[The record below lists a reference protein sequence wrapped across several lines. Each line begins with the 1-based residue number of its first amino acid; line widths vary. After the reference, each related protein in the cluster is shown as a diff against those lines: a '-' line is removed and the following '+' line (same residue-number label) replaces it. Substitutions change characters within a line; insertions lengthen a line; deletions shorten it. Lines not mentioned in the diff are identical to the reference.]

1 MLTLPLRRRRSLFF
15 SSTISK
21 PTLCYEDS
29 SPEHRAINALS
40 TKLAE
45 IQETLWKIISQQLFG
60 GIWVKKV

>member
-1 MLTLPLRRRRSLFF
+1 MSLKDAGK
-15 SSTISK
+15 SS
-21 PTLCYEDS
+21 S
-29 SPEHRAINALS
+29 SNDDDFDKMMKDM